1 MSRKYLRKPLDK
13 PSGVW
18 YISLTSKVYN
28 PHNFVQGGA
37 HMSNEEIKRD
47 LEEMMDALSSL
58 TREELILARGFI
70 LGLQAN
76 QAAV

>member
-1 MSRKYLRKPLDK
+1 
-13 PSGVW
+13 
-18 YISLTSKVYN
+18 
-28 PHNFVQGGA
+28 
-37 HMSNEEIKRD
+37 MSNEEIKRD